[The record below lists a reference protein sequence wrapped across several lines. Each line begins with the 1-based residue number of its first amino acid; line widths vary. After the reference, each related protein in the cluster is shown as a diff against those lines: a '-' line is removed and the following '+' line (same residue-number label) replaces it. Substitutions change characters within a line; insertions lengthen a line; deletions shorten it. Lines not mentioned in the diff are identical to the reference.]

1 MESIR
6 QQKVAKLLQKEL
18 AEIFQQMGSALSS
31 GKMLT
36 VTVVR
41 VSPDLL
47 EAKVYIS
54 IFPSKNAEQ
63 VIEQIRANTGE
74 IRNQVGKRL
83 KNALRRI
90 PNLTFHIDDNL
101 DYAEHIDDLLK
112 S

>member
-54 IFPSKNAEQ
+54 IFP
-63 VIEQIRANTGE
+63 
-74 IRNQVGKRL
+74 
-83 KNALRRI
+83 
-90 PNLTFHIDDNL
+90 
-101 DYAEHIDDLLK
+101 
-112 S
+112 